1 VVGAILALASS
12 PLFSHTIFIIGLK
25 MNLKTFFYY
34 TSMLLIF
41 IAGGLPGYG
50 VHEVI
55 EYLEVKNISLG
66 WLTGA
71 SIRTRHT

>member
-1 VVGAILALASS
+1 
-12 PLFSHTIFIIGLK
+12 